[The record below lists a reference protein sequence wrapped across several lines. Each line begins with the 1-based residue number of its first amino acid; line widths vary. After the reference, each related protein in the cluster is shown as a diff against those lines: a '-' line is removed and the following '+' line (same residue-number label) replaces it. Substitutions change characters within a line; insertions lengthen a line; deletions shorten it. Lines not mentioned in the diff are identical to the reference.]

1 MTNGQILEDLLKK
14 VVKVGET
21 PYQANRK
28 ALQKIDI
35 FYDDEAGKQYLI
47 SMMSGLDAF
56 IRAMEGFKY
65 EATNYSRKARS
76 AIRG

>member
-14 VVKVGET
+14 IVKIGEM

-35 FYDDEAGKQYLI
+35 FYDDEAGRQYLV
-47 SMMSGLDAF
+47 SMRSGLDAF
-56 IRAMEGFKY
+56 IRGMEGFKY
-65 EATNYSRKARS
+65 EATSYSRKARNS
-76 AIRG
+76 IR